1 MYFID
6 IFEFEKYRRS
16 FMSLFIKF
24 INKEVLTDGN
34 PNKSIMKSYPAL
46 DIDTI
51 ILIPVNLDKVYMD
64 SMSPL

>member
-1 MYFID
+1 
-6 IFEFEKYRRS
+6 
-16 FMSLFIKF
+16 MSLSIKF
-24 INKEVLTDGN
+24 INKEILTDGN